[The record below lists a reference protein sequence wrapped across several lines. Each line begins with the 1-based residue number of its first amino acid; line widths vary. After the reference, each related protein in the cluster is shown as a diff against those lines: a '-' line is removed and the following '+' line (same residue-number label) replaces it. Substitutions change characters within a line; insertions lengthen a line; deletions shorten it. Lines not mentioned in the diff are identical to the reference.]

1 MSVASFSFRRNDW
14 TRRLLT
20 TEPLGSRDGR
30 PVSSR
35 ETPARCS
42 RVALAASL
50 SPRYDL
56 PDLTINFWYSVFV
69 RAVKKDG
76 ATSRVFW
83 RAYVHIGAESRSH
96 RSPCRLGL
104 RNAHSKSQQFTAA
117 HSTEFK
123 MAVIVLVS
131 HREGVT
137 ARPRALQANSCSSNG
152 MRACSGGRAAAGSRS
167 ATPWPIVQ
175 IDNQDP
181 GPLRSSAAV
190 DLTGCAA
197 PQSVVFGTIAASPLC
212 PSSRRRFRR
221 PHGGPGWATGGRC
234 GRRFLALART

>member
-1 MSVASFSFRRNDW
+1 MSVASFGFRRNDW

-20 TEPLGSRDGR
+20 TAPLGSRDGR

-42 RVALAASL
+42 HVALAASL

-83 RAYVHIGAESRSH
+83 RTYVHIGAESRSR

-104 RNAHSKSQQFTAA
+104 RAPHRRMLPGVSTTPESRIRVVLMDTLGDPMLRVQYLGTSHSSSMSMGDASKY
-117 HSTEFK
+117 ST
-123 MAVIVLVS
+123 
-131 HREGVT
+131 
-137 ARPRALQANSCSSNG
+137 
-152 MRACSGGRAAAGSRS
+152 
-167 ATPWPIVQ
+167 
-175 IDNQDP
+175 
-181 GPLRSSAAV
+181 
-190 DLTGCAA
+190 
-197 PQSVVFGTIAASPLC
+197 GTSIYPKIMIA
-212 PSSRRRFRR
+212 
-221 PHGGPGWATGGRC
+221 
-234 GRRFLALART
+234 